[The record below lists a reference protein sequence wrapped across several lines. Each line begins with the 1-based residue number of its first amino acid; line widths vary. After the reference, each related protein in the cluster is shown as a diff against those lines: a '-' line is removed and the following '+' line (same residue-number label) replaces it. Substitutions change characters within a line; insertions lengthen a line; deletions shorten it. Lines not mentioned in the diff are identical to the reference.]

1 MYCRAFQKLQGA
13 NASLRG
19 DIQFVKLSERIS
31 WIPKCADCK
40 MDQQFNNRFL
50 GFKTKKANYHI
61 GHTNGF
67 EEATCFQNPVYLF
80 EDNT

>member
-1 MYCRAFQKLQGA
+1 
-13 NASLRG
+13 
-19 DIQFVKLSERIS
+19 
-31 WIPKCADCK
+31 

-80 EDNT
+80 EGNT